1 MQPSLRFLRHFQ
13 AERPEQ
19 GPGLCRVLRMSE
31 VTAEIME
38 RGRGSDLRALTQRQ
52 RVASQVRETRDKLTS
67 VGSGTRTF
75 DIELIRMFA
84 EGRVNATIYLLA
96 LGGAIGAIARLW
108 VSAENI
114 AIWLGLVG
122 FSLAVSYVLCK
133 LALRLTAAKLDPN
146 VWKRRFQ
153 ITETMQGVVWSA
165 LVILLLDVPDENARG
180 FVFFVLLLVA
190 AVNTLSCAPLP
201 SVIYGALLPITG
213 SVIVFLQ
220 MGVRSIPLT
229 LMAIAAQA
237 YFVVLSRRFYAAH
250 VASLHLRREKDQLIG
265 ELEDAKR
272 ASDEARERAEEA
284 SLAKSRFLA
293 TMSHELRTPLN
304 AILGFSEVM
313 KGELFGAHAVPAY
326 KDYSADIHSSGQH
339 LLQLINEILDLSRV
353 EAGRYELK
361 EDAVSLPFL
370 VEDCRRLLG
379 LRADKRGIVMTE
391 AIEADLPRLW
401 ADERAVRQVTLNLLT
416 NAIKFTPPG
425 GSIIIKVGWTSA
437 GGQYLAIR
445 DTGAGIPPEEI
456 PIVMSSF
463 GRGSSAQ
470 KNADEGS
477 GLGLP
482 IVKGLVEL
490 HGGSFTLKS
499 EVRVG
504 TEVIVIFPPA
514 RVMDTLPQL
523 DPTPEPDPAHE
534 RAAAR
539 EAARRAA

>member
-1 MQPSLRFLRHFQ
+1 
-13 AERPEQ
+13 
-19 GPGLCRVLRMSE
+19 MSE
-31 VTAEIME
+31 VAAENRE
-38 RGRGSDLRALTQRQ
+38 RSRGSDLRVLAQRQ

-67 VGSGTRTF
+67 AVSGTRTF
-75 DIELIRMFA
+75 DVQLVRLFA
-84 EGRVNATIYLLA
+84 EGRVNASLYLLA
-96 LGGAIGAIARLW
+96 LACAVGAVARLW
-108 VSAENI
+108 LSAKHVS
-114 AIWLGLVG
+114 IWLCLLA
-122 FSLAVSYVLCK
+122 FSLAVSWA
-133 LALRLTAAKLDPN
+133 LARQVLRLPESKLNPT
-146 VWKRRFQ
+146 VWKRLFQ
-153 ITETMQGVVWSA
+153 IAETIQGVVWTTLIA
-165 LVILLLDVPDENARG
+165 LLLNVPDENARD
-180 FVFFVLLLVA
+180 FVFFVLMLIS
-190 AVNTLSCAPLP
+190 AVNTLSGAALP
-201 SVIYGALLPITG
+201 SVIYGALLPVAGAVAI
-213 SVIVFLQ
+213 IAQ
-220 MGVRSIPLT
+220 MGLSFVPLA
-229 LMAIAAQA
+229 LMALAAQG

-265 ELEDAKR
+265 ELEHAKR

-313 KGELFGAHAVPAY
+313 KGELFGAHVVPAY
-326 KDYSADIHSSGQH
+326 KDYSADIHASGQH

-361 EDAVSLPFL
+361 EDAISLPFI

-391 AIEADLPRLW
+391 AIESDLPRLW
-401 ADERAVRQVTLNLLT
+401 ADERAVRQVALNLLT

-445 DTGAGIPPEEI
+445 DTGTGIPAEEI

-482 IVKGLVEL
+482 IVKGLIEL
-490 HGGSFTLKS
+490 HGGAFTLKS

-504 TEVIVIFPPA
+504 TEVIVVFPPS
-514 RVMDTLPQL
+514 RVMDALPQL
-523 DPTPEPDPAHE
+523 VTRRASDDPDEAAEDPASGQ
-534 RAAAR
+534 RAA
-539 EAARRAA
+539 